1 MLSKKIAK
9 AYFDLVETGFCWVDN
24 RDELEEIFEHAQDNS
39 FEVDSF
45 DGRDEASNYAIRIK
59 VVLLSG

>member
-9 AYFDLVETGFCWVDN
+9 AYIDLLENGFCWVDN
-24 RDELEEIFEHAQDNS
+24 GDELEEILDHAQRNL

-45 DGRDEASNYAIRIK
+45 DGRDEDSNYAIRIK